1 VEAPI
6 VGNGIGEQG
15 MKRRMFAVLSAVAVA
30 LAVTGCAPVITTP
43 ARTPTIAP
51 PLIATEGVLKVAVD
65 LSYPPFAGIV
75 KGQNVGLDIDV
86 AAAVADQLGLKLQI
100 VDATPSEAMAAVK
113 DGSVDVMLG
122 GLTVE
127 SAVASQVAFAG
138 TYISDAPA
146 VFAATGTSVSVDAL
160 GTMRIAVQTGS
171 TAYWFLLDKYGDAPL
186 MPVASLNDAMSAVES
201 GTADVAAGDALVGA
215 YLLLRDYPGLQYAGQ
230 LGSAFPL
237 GAGVSQDKPDLE
249 TAIRAVLDKLASQGV
264 LETIRHKWIG
274 DLPPLRV
281 TDTSGSLD
289 TSSAVDTSTT
299 P

>member
-1 VEAPI
+1 
-6 VGNGIGEQG
+6 
-15 MKRRMFAVLSAVAVA
+15 MKRRVFAVLSAVAVA
-30 LAVTGCAPVITTP
+30 LAVTGCTGVITTP
-43 ARTPTIAP
+43 TLTPKIAP
-51 PLIATEGVLKVAVD
+51 PLIGTAGVLKVAVD
-65 LSYPPFAGIV
+65 LSYPPFAGTV

-86 AAAVADQLGLKLQI
+86 AAAVAEQLGLKLEI
-100 VDATPSEAMAAVK
+100 VDADPSAAMGLVK
-113 DGSVDVMLG
+113 DGSVDMILG

-160 GTMRIAVQTGS
+160 GTKRVAVQTGS
-171 TAYWFLLDKYGDAPL
+171 LAYWLLLGKYGDAPL
-186 MPVASLNDAMSAVES
+186 MQVASLDEALSAVDS

-215 YLLLRDYPGLQYAGQ
+215 YLLRDHSELQYEGQ

-237 GAGVSQDKPDLE
+237 GAGVSQSKPDLE
-249 TAIRAVLDKLASQGV
+249 TQIRAALDKLASQGV

-274 DLPPLRV
+274 ELPPLRV
-281 TDTSGSLD
+281 IDTSGSED
-289 TSSAVDTSTT
+289 PSSTVETSAT

>member
-1 VEAPI
+1 
-6 VGNGIGEQG
+6 
-15 MKRRMFAVLSAVAVA
+15 MKRRVFAVLSAVAVA
-30 LAVTGCAPVITTP
+30 LAVTGCTGVITTP
-43 ARTPTIAP
+43 TLTPKIAP
-51 PLIATEGVLKVAVD
+51 PLIGSAGVLKVAVD
-65 LSYPPFAGIV
+65 LSYPPFAGTV

-86 AAAVADQLGLKLQI
+86 AAAVAEQLGLKLEI
-100 VDATPSEAMAAVK
+100 VDADPSAAMGLVK
-113 DGSVDVMLG
+113 DGSVDMILG

-160 GTMRIAVQTGS
+160 GTKRVAVQTGS
-171 TAYWFLLDKYGDAPL
+171 LAYWLLLGKYGDAPL
-186 MPVASLNDAMSAVES
+186 MQVASLDEALSAVDS

-215 YLLLRDYPGLQYAGQ
+215 YLLRDHSELQYEGQ

-237 GAGVSQDKPDLE
+237 GAGVSQSKPDLE
-249 TAIRAVLDKLASQGV
+249 TQIRAALDKLASQGV

-274 DLPPLRV
+274 ELPPLRV
-281 TDTSGSLD
+281 IDTSGSED
-289 TSSAVDTSTT
+289 PSSTVETSAT

>member
-6 VGNGIGEQG
+6 GCNGIGEQG
-15 MKRRMFAVLSAVAVA
+15 MKRRIFAVLSAVAMA
-30 LAVTGCAPVITTP
+30 LAVTGCTGVITTP
-43 ARTPTIAP
+43 TLTPTIAP
-51 PLIATEGVLKVAVD
+51 PLIATEGVLKVALD
-65 LSYPPFAGIV
+65 LGYPPFAGSV
-75 KGQNVGLDIDV
+75 KGQNVGLDVDV
-86 AAAVADQLGLKLQI
+86 AAAVADQLGLKLEI
-100 VDATPSEAMAAVK
+100 VNATPSEAIGLVK

-146 VFAATGTSVSVDAL
+146 VFASTGVSVSVDAL
-160 GTMRIAVQTGS
+160 GTKRIAVQSGS
-171 TAYWFLLDKYGDAPL
+171 LAYWFLLDKYGEAPL
-186 MPVASLNDAMSAVES
+186 MQFASLDAALSAVQS

-215 YLLLRDYPGLQYAGQ
+215 YLLRGYPELSYVGQ

-237 GAGVSQDKPDLE
+237 GAGVSQAKPDLE
-249 TAIRAVLDKLASQGV
+249 TQIRAVLDKLSSQGV

-281 TDTSGSLD
+281 TDTSGSQD
-289 TSSAVDTSTT
+289 SSSTVDTSAT

>member
-15 MKRRMFAVLSAVAVA
+15 MKRRVFAILSAVVVA
-30 LAVTGCAPVITTP
+30 LAVAGCTPVITTP
-43 ARTPTIAP
+43 TRTPTIAP
-51 PLIATEGVLKVAVD
+51 PLIGTEGVLKVAVD
-65 LSYPPFAGIV
+65 LSYPPFAASV
-75 KGQNVGLDIDV
+75 KGQNVGLDVDV

-100 VDATPSEAMAAVK
+100 VDETTSDAMAAVK
-113 DGSVDVMLG
+113 DGSVDVMFD

-171 TAYWFLLDKYGDAPL
+171 TAYWLLLDKYGDAPL
-186 MPVASLNDAMSAVES
+186 VPVASLNDAMSAVAS

-215 YLLLRDYPGLQYAGQ
+215 YLVLRDYPGLQYAGQ

-264 LETIRHKWIG
+264 LETIRHKWFG

-281 TDTSGSLD
+281 TDTSGSQD
-289 TSSAVDTSTT
+289 SSSTADTSTT